1 MTDPRRKRLL
11 IDRRFQ
17 LALIGKL
24 LAVQLVLL
32 ALATAALWLFTDSE
46 LGATLQRASITA
58 ASVRELIAPVLITMG
73 VVSAALAT
81 VATFLVVLVASHRI
95 AGPLVRYKRN
105 LRLIAQGKLPPPLR
119 TRPDDYL
126 KEEVVCLNE
135 AVAGV
140 RQRIDAIREAQVAVA
155 REIQAVVARS
165 PRQASA
171 LLEPLVVAGHQLE
184 RTIGAF
190 EHHDTRDD
198 RVATETEPGQT
209 MFAFAVPG
217 GGS

>member
-1 MTDPRRKRLL
+1 MNKRFLR
-11 IDRRFQ
+11 RRF
-17 LALIGKL
+17 LVDRKL
-24 LAVQLVLL
+24 QGSICAHGLL
-32 ALATAALWLFTDSE
+32 YGGL
-46 LGATLQRASITA
+46 
-58 ASVRELIAPVLITMG
+58 
-73 VVSAALAT
+73 
-81 VATFLVVLVASHRI
+81 VLVAVSCGIFAPLLWDLSGGGPFVGYEDQAIVMIYMHERFWSLAALCFLVIGLGSLKFSHRI

-171 LLEPLVVAGHQLE
+171 LLEPLVVAGQQLE

-198 RVATETEPGQT
+198 RIATETEPGQT

>member
-73 VVSAALAT
+73 VVSAVLAT

-95 AGPLVRYKRN
+95 AGPLYRIQQALEQVAAGD
-105 LRLIAQGKLPPPLR
+105 LHPL
-119 TRPDDYL
+119 TR
-126 KEEVVCLNE
+126 
-135 AVAGV
+135 
-140 RQRIDAIREAQVAVA
+140 IREHDQGEPLAEQLRATVAQVAADV
-155 REIQAVVARS
+155 ELARS
-165 PRQASA
+165 GLDAADEA
-171 LLEPLVVAGHQLE
+171 LRRG
-184 RTIGAF
+184 GS
-190 EHHDTRDD
+190 
-198 RVATETEPGQT
+198 
-209 MFAFAVPG
+209 AVPDAVTTARTTLARYAPR
-217 GGS
+217 